1 MLKLV
6 RLEWKKNNIGKYIK
20 GVIIMA
26 ALLGLFVFAL
36 AFLGIARSRRDTRC
50 CAWGRCNLRSHR
62 IIYKHDFSYL
72 HQCNVGILYCK
83 RIQKQDHESDVF
95 LPY

>member
-36 AFLGIARSRRDTRC
+36 AFFGYCQRPPTERWTLRLGQMQSPLPLNYLP
-50 CAWGRCNLRSHR
+50 AWL
-62 IIYKHDFSYL
+62 
-72 HQCNVGILYCK
+72 
-83 RIQKQDHESDVF
+83 F
-95 LPY
+95 LFTPV

>member
-36 AFLGIARSRRDTRC
+36 AFLGIANDPEGSVTLVQHYPKEMPVMLLSVSMRISDITDRHSARFSSRD
-50 CAWGRCNLRSHR
+50 
-62 IIYKHDFSYL
+62 K
-72 HQCNVGILYCK
+72 
-83 RIQKQDHESDVF
+83 ES
-95 LPY
+95 

>member
-36 AFLGIARSRRDTRC
+36 AFLGIARSRRDTGC
-50 CAWGRCNLRSHR
+50 CAWDRCNLRSH
-62 IIYKHDFSYL
+62 
-72 HQCNVGILYCK
+72 
-83 RIQKQDHESDVF
+83 
-95 LPY
+95 

>member
-6 RLEWKKNNIGKYIK
+6 RLEWKKNNIRKYLG

-36 AFLGIARSRRDTRC
+36 AFWALPTTQTGHWMLRLG
-50 CAWGRCNLRSHR
+50 
-62 IIYKHDFSYL
+62 
-72 HQCNVGILYCK
+72 QM
-83 RIQKQDHESDVF
+83 
-95 LPY
+95 

>member
-26 ALLGLFVFAL
+26 ALLRV
-36 AFLGIARSRRDTRC
+36 
-50 CAWGRCNLRSHR
+50 
-62 IIYKHDFSYL
+62 
-72 HQCNVGILYCK
+72 
-83 RIQKQDHESDVF
+83 
-95 LPY
+95 